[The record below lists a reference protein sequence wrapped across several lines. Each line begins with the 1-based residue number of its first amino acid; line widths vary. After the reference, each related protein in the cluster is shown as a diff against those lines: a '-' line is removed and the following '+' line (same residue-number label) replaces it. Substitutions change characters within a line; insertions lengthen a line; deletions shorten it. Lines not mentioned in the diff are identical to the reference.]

1 MEQKLE
7 FFKLNEIDRR
17 VFFWLIDRVNIKAI
31 KSWTDYIEEEYAEKS
46 ISINADL
53 LFKEVLELRPKQSV
67 NTIGEVLAKI
77 I

>member
-53 LFKEVLELRPKQSV
+53 LFNEVLDLRKKHSV
-67 NTIGEVLAKI
+67 EKV
-77 I
+77 